1 MTQYKW
7 LDFATTFQTP
17 METSAPPSNFV
28 STSSNDK
35 YLQVRGYKDGRDTG
49 PTYTVNIEHGQ
60 CSLPSTPLLQ
70 EDTLHYNENYA
81 PLNATLSDDTVTIEY
96 CLH

>member
-17 METSAPPSNFV
+17 IETSAPPSNFV

-35 YLQVRGYKDGRDTG
+35 YHQVRGYKDGRDTG
-49 PTYTVNIEHGQ
+49 PTYSVNIEHGQ
-60 CSLPSTPLLQ
+60 CSLPSAVLLQ
-70 EDTLHYNENYA
+70 QGAQQYQVLHCSAPVFKSSPTTL
-81 PLNATLSDDTVTIEY
+81 LL
-96 CLH
+96 